1 MYNFKDKV
9 VLVVGSSRGIGK
21 GVFDKFV
28 DGGAKVLGIDSTNC
42 DISKKENM
50 DWWFGGE
57 TDFFLTN
64 NGRYGPIDILVNVSA
79 INYSKKI
86 NSISFD
92 EWNKVLDVNLRGYYY
107 MIKKVLEVMP
117 DGGNIVNVSSIAG
130 RHRSYT
136 SGVHYTSSKAG
147 IIGLTKQVAF
157 EVASRNIN
165 VNAVCPSQ
173 TKTDMLL
180 ETMTEEE
187 IKKLEEVI
195 PLGRLAEVDE
205 VVNPIMFL
213 CSDESS
219 YITGTALDINGGQL

>member
-1 MYNFKDKV
+1 MYNFSDKN

-21 GVFDKFV
+21 GVYEYFHNRGVRVF
-28 DGGAKVLGIDSTNC
+28 GIDSNTC
-42 DISKKENM
+42 DISKKEEI
-50 DWWFGGE
+50 DKYFDAKSE
-57 TDFFLTN
+57 VFFTN
-64 NGRYGPIDILVNVSA
+64 PIDILVNVSA

-86 NSISFD
+86 ESISFD
-92 EWNKVLDVNLRGYYY
+92 EWDKVLNVNLRGYYY
-107 MIKKVLEVMP
+107 MIKKVLEIMP

-157 EVASRNIN
+157 EVASRGIN

-180 ETMTEEE
+180 ETMTDKQ
-187 IKKLEEVI
+187 IKKLEETI
-195 PLGRLAEVDE
+195 PMGRLAEVDE
-205 VVNPIMFL
+205 IVKPIAFL

>member
-21 GVFDKFV
+21 RVYDKFTEY
-28 DGGAKVLGIDSTNC
+28 GADVFGISTYNC
-42 DISKKENM
+42 DISKQWEI
-50 DWWFGGE
+50 DEYFSDLE
-57 TDFFLTN
+57 SV
-64 NGRYGPIDILVNVSA
+64 DILVNVAA
-79 INYSKKI
+79 INYSNKI
-86 NSISFD
+86 EDVSFS
-92 EWNKVLDVNLRGYYY
+92 EWTEVIDVNLRGYYY
-107 MIKKVLEVMP
+107 IIKKTLDIMP
-117 DGGNIVNVSSIAG
+117 DGGKIVNVSSIAG

-136 SGVHYTSSKAG
+136 SGVHYTASKAG

-157 EVASRNIN
+157 EVAGRGIN

-195 PLGRLAEVDE
+195 PMGRLAEIDE
-205 VVNPIMFL
+205 VVNPIIFL
-213 CSDESS
+213 CSDGAS
-219 YITGTALDINGGQL
+219 YITGTTLDINGGQL